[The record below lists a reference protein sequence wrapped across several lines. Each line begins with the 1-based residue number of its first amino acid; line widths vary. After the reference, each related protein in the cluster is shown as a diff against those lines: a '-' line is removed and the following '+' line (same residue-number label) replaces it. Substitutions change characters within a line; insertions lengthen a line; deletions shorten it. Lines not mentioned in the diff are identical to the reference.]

1 MVEVQGVVQGKGLTN
16 PNGRSFDIQTG
27 DRQVVTVNL
36 RQPLDD
42 MVEGLVETNPNGRS
56 FDIQTGDRQVVTVN
70 LRQPLDDMVE
80 GLVEVQGVVQGK
92 GLVMCDY
99 YINFPPE
106 LAETF
111 DLELDNETAVLLNA
125 IPNPWR

>member
-1 MVEVQGVVQGKGLTN
+1 MVSSVLNAMSEPTRTKVNGALLSKFVNRNVSLMGNVIKTN

-42 MVEGLVETNPNGRS
+42 LLT
-56 FDIQTGDRQVVTVN
+56 
-70 LRQPLDDMVE
+70 
-80 GLVEVQGVVQGK
+80 GLVEVHGVVQGS
-92 GLVMCDY
+92 GVLLADY
-99 YINFPPE
+99 FINFPPE

-111 DLELDNETAVLLNA
+111 DLELDNETAILINNT
-125 IPNPWR
+125 PNPWK

>member
-1 MVEVQGVVQGKGLTN
+1 MVLLDSNTMAEAIRTKV
-16 PNGRSFDIQTG
+16 NGSLLPKFINRNISLMGI
-27 DRQVVTVNL
+27 VIK
-36 RQPLDD
+36 
-42 MVEGLVETNPNGRS
+42 TNPNGRS